1 MDKCVLYIAECI
13 VVEKRY
19 LGRLFDE
26 LNGLLLVLF
35 WFVETESNCVFPNGL
50 ELTAVLPCPP
60 EFWGC
65 RTALPF
71 LDKSVFVD

>member
-1 MDKCVLYIAECI
+1 MDKCVLYIAESI

-19 LGRLFDE
+19 LGRLFDA
-26 LNGLLLVLF
+26 LNGSFACFVLVYLDR
-35 WFVETESNCVFPNGL
+35 VCVFQDSL

-71 LDKSVFVD
+71 LNKSMFVD